1 MYSTLLSGHHQA
13 RIDRA
18 AAAPLTTQKQRE
30 VPDEQERGATSRC
43 PKAAVLLAASVVVCF
58 AGGASAQV
66 KETIPPNLSSGLRE
80 ARSAQT
86 PGAERPG
93 NRAAIQSL
101 FDAVSLPPIASIG
114 AGSDLRPY
122 LAPGL
127 PQDLTRAALRRAWS
141 TDPAIRD
148 FIGLSE
154 NSWDFNA
161 PDAVS
166 GFGSLITDDAGRLSA
181 GLAEDPKNRKPS
193 ASQQRAARLN
203 KSGR

>member
-1 MYSTLLSGHHQA
+1 MVFLVSGAIAQTEENS
-13 RIDRA
+13 RPI
-18 AAAPLTTQKQRE
+18 LVTGL
-30 VPDEQERGATSRC
+30 RG
-43 PKAAVLLAASVVVCF
+43 AASVPTQATVD
-58 AGGASAQV
+58 
-66 KETIPPNLSSGLRE
+66 
-80 ARSAQT
+80 
-86 PGAERPG
+86 PGQRLPTQSPLD
-93 NRAAIQSL
+93 AAK
-101 FDAVSLPPIASIG
+101 LPSIESIG
-114 AGSDLRPY
+114 AGSDIRHF
-122 LAPGL
+122 LAFGVPE
-127 PQDLTRAALRRAWS
+127 DLTRAALRRAWS

-166 GFGSLITDDAGRLSA
+166 GFGSLITDAAGRLSA